1 MYISPLS
8 VIKISKCSP
17 EILTSRSNAICAAV
31 QPPEL
36 VVDSRRSSS
45 KIQD

>member
-1 MYISPLS
+1 MYIFPLS
-8 VIKISKCSP
+8 VIKIMEYSP

-36 VVDSRRSSS
+36 VVDSHRSS